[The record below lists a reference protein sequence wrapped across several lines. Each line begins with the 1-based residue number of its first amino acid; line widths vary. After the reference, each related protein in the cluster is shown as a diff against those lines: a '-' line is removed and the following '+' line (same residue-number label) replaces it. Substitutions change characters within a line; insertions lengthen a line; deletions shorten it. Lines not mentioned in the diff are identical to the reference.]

1 MTVPAE
7 FDALLAEG
15 LAVDVE
21 SRWGAGFLPGRY
33 LPGEP
38 PWSWTDVVRPW
49 LDRAESALDMG
60 TGDGAVLAGLR
71 PLPPLTVAQEE
82 WLPTVP
88 AAVQALRPL
97 GVQMVV
103 AQGSAENTADQSGRP
118 GLPIRDGAFD
128 VVLNRHEAFD
138 ATEVLRVLKP
148 GGAFCTQ
155 QVGGDEAASVRALLD
170 LPALPGT
177 WDLSEA
183 TSQVRAAGLEVLD
196 AREARV
202 SATFTDVAA
211 LVAYV
216 RVLPWEVPEFDARR
230 FRPVLQ
236 RLHEQC
242 RRDGGVTAL
251 THRFLVVAQR
261 PASNH

>member
-1 MTVPAE
+1 MSTGFE
-7 FDALLAEG
+7 ALLAEG
-15 LAVDVE
+15 LGVDVE
-21 SRWGAGFLPGRY
+21 SRWGTGFLPGRY

-38 PWSWTDVVRPW
+38 PWSWADVVRPW
-49 LDRAESALDMG
+49 LDSAESALDMG

-88 AAVQALRPL
+88 AAVQTLRPL
-97 GVQMVV
+97 DVPLVL
-103 AQGSAENTADQSGRP
+103 AEGSSDNTADETGRQ
-118 GLPIRDGAFD
+118 GLPFRDGAFD

-155 QVGGDEAASVRALLD
+155 QVGDEEAASVRSLLE
-170 LPALPGT
+170 LPGLPGG
-177 WDLSEA
+177 WDLGEA
-183 TSQVRAAGLEVLD
+183 TSQVSAAGLDVLD

-202 SATFTDVAA
+202 PTTFTDVAA

-216 RVLPWEVPEFDARR
+216 RVLPWQVPEFDAGRL
-230 FRPVLQ
+230 RPVLQ

-242 RRDGGVTAL
+242 CRAGGVTAV

-261 PASNH
+261 PRSSH

>member
-1 MTVPAE
+1 MSTGFE
-7 FDALLAEG
+7 ALLAEG

-38 PWSWTDVVRPW
+38 PWSWPEMVRPW
-49 LDRAESALDMG
+49 LDGAKSALDMG

-71 PLPPLTVAQEE
+71 PLPALTVAQEE

-88 AAVQALRPL
+88 AAVQTLRPL
-97 GVQMVV
+97 GVPLVV
-103 AQGSAENTADQSGRP
+103 AQGSADNTADQSRGP
-118 GLPIRDGAFD
+118 ALPFRDRAFD

-138 ATEVLRVLKP
+138 ATEVQRVLKP

-155 QVGGDEAASVRALLD
+155 QVGDDEVASVRALLD

-177 WDLSEA
+177 WGLGEA
-183 TSQVRAAGLEVLD
+183 ARQVAAGGLEVLD

-202 SATFTDVAA
+202 PATFTDVAA

-216 RVLPWEVPEFDARR
+216 RALPWEVPEFDARR

-242 RRDGGVTAL
+242 RRTGCVTA
-251 THRFLVVAQR
+251 TSHRFLVIAQR
-261 PASNH
+261 PRSSH